1 MGDEMAEKKNI
12 PEGIYDIVI
21 VGGGP
26 AGLTAGI
33 YASRGRM
40 NVLLLESFSV
50 MGQATMTD
58 MIENY
63 PGVERSSGIDLVM
76 SFKKQAENFG
86 LKTVQGTVKSIS
98 AEKEGDLDIWNIKSD
113 SGHYKTLSVV
123 VASGAS
129 SRKLDVPGEKEL
141 AGKGVSYC
149 ATCDGAFFREKDI
162 VVVGGGDTAVEEA
175 LYLTKFGKKVTLI
188 HRRDRL
194 RATKILQER
203 ALASDKMSFVWDS
216 VVEEIKG
223 GQKVEKV
230 VLRNVKTGESSE
242 LSCDGVFV
250 FVGWLPNTG
259 FIKDVV
265 KLDAHDCVPVDG
277 AMKTSASGIF
287 ACGDCCSKVLHQ
299 VVTAAGDGATAAF
312 SAQRFVEE
320 LKGTAYK

>member
-1 MGDEMAEKKNI
+1 MSRKTDVPGGVCDTLI
-12 PEGIYDIVI
+12 I
-21 VGGGP
+21 GGGP

-40 NVLLLESFSV
+40 DALMIESFSV

-63 PGVERSSGIDLVM
+63 PGVEKTTGFDLITG
-76 SFKKQAENFG
+76 FKEQARRFG
-86 LKTVQGTVKSIS
+86 LKSVEGTVKTVKPV
-98 AEKEGDLDIWNIKSD
+98 KENGLDIWKAETD
-113 SGHYKTLSVV
+113 TDTYRGLSVI

-129 SRKLDVPGEKEL
+129 SKKLGIPGEKEF

-149 ATCDGAFFREKDI
+149 ATCDGAFFRNKEV

-175 LYLTKFGKKVTLI
+175 LYLTKFCLKVTLV

-203 ALASDKMSFVWDS
+203 AMASDKIYFIWNS
-216 VVEEIKG
+216 VMEEIKG
-223 GQKVEKV
+223 SEKVETA
-230 VLRNVKTGESSE
+230 VLKNVNTEEISNVP
-242 LSCDGVFV
+242 CDGVFV
-250 FVGWLPNTG
+250 FVGWIPNTD
-259 FIKDVV
+259 FVKDVV
-265 KLDAHDCVPVDG
+265 DLDGNGCVIVDG
-277 AMKTSASGIF
+277 AMNTSSRGIF

-312 SAQRFVEE
+312 SAQRYVDT
-320 LKGTAYK
+320 LKGTVYK

>member
-1 MGDEMAEKKNI
+1 MSRKTDVPGGVCDTLI
-12 PEGIYDIVI
+12 I
-21 VGGGP
+21 GGGP

-40 NVLLLESFSV
+40 DALMIESFSV

-63 PGVERSSGIDLVM
+63 PGVEKTTGFDLITG
-76 SFKKQAENFG
+76 FKEQARRFG
-86 LKTVQGTVKSIS
+86 LKSVEGTVKTVKPV
-98 AEKEGDLDIWNIKSD
+98 KENGLDIWKAETD
-113 SGHYKTLSVV
+113 TDTYRGLSVI

-129 SRKLDVPGEKEL
+129 SKKLGIPGEKEF

-149 ATCDGAFFREKDI
+149 ATCDGAFFRNKEV

-175 LYLTKFGKKVTLI
+175 LYLTKFCLKVALV

-203 ALASDKMSFVWDS
+203 AMASDKIYFIWNS
-216 VVEEIKG
+216 VMEEIKG
-223 GQKVEKV
+223 SEKVETA
-230 VLRNVKTGESSE
+230 VLKNVNTEEISNVP
-242 LSCDGVFV
+242 CDGVFV
-250 FVGWLPNTG
+250 FVGWIPNTD
-259 FIKDVV
+259 FVKDVV
-265 KLDAHDCVPVDG
+265 DLDGNGCVIVDG
-277 AMKTSASGIF
+277 AMNTSSRGIF

-312 SAQRFVEE
+312 SAQRYVDT
-320 LKGTAYK
+320 LKGTVYK